1 MPSHPVESG
10 NECGT
15 DGGGKENYCVWKGDF
30 NSFGPHG
37 EALYHHLADK
47 ETDSER
53 STNLP

>member
-1 MPSHPVESG
+1 MNVVLMVVEKKTIVFG
-10 NECGT
+10 RET
-15 DGGGKENYCVWKGDF
+15 F